1 LRHHGTSETS
11 ATGMGLD
18 GVDHAIGRDE
28 DRAML
33 GGRVVVDGEEQE
45 IAGLEGIQRQ
55 RDHVAAGGIGER
67 LFTQR
72 LGPVARIGGRVF
84 GIGAIDRAPDAA
96 HETEAI
102 AADALERRL
111 MVIGRADP

>member
-1 LRHHGTSETS
+1 
-11 ATGMGLD
+11 
-18 GVDHAIGRDE
+18 
-28 DRAML
+28 ML
-33 GGRVVVDGEEQE
+33 GGRVLVDGEEQE
-45 IAGLEGIQRQ
+45 IARFEGIEGQ
-55 RDHVAAGGIGER
+55 RDHMTAGGIGER

-72 LGPVARIGGRVF
+72 LGPIARIGGRVF
-84 GIGAIDRAPDAA
+84 GIGAIDGPPDAA